1 MITDPNTND
10 RATTL
15 RGSKT
20 QLASVRLLRVSA
32 KVEPEDDRPVTADS
46 DGFLLT
52 DSDGDL
58 IRSN

>member
-1 MITDPNTND
+1 MITDPNTNE

-15 RGSKT
+15 YGSKT

-32 KVEPEDDRPVTADS
+32 KVEPEDDRPVTVDS
-46 DGFLLT
+46 DGFLVT
-52 DSDGDL
+52 DSNGDL